1 VGVWNQLILGLARG
15 VSVWYQLS
23 LRLARGVI
31 HVLEVG
37 FCCQPL
43 LCHVFILLVSSLLQY
58 REVKKLEKE
67 LRRLEDISNED
78 IEVT

>member
-1 VGVWNQLILGLARG
+1 MGVWNQLILGLARG

-37 FCCQPL
+37 FVVNHYYVMFLYYLYPL
-43 LCHVFILLVSSLLQY
+43 LHY

-67 LRRLEDISNED
+67 LKRLEDISNED